1 MNIHT
6 LQVRLLFAV
15 SRNLAY
21 STAVLIS
28 QADAMVSYTFWLLQ
42 IITHDSWLQ
51 HSQITFPENKVR
63 HGTSGSDNGSEP
75 VPKGRRERQGRAA
88 A

>member
-6 LQVRLLFAV
+6 LQVHLLFAV

-28 QADAMVSYTFWLLQ
+28 QADAMVSYTFGCCRLSLT
-42 IITHDSWLQ
+42 THGYSTHKSIFQ
-51 HSQITFPENKVR
+51 KIKS
-63 HGTSGSDNGSEP
+63 GTGSGSDI
-75 VPKGRRERQGRAA
+75 GRTSAEGPP
-88 A
+88 